1 MTIETVT
8 MYDTIGQSAGNIP
21 TSALKVGGYVTG
33 TDNILWPADRWS
45 LFTKAGHVRIDQSE
59 SASDFVD
66 GTADVVDVETGAA
79 TFASAS
85 SAVKAR
91 QANSLDSTVY
101 VDTANVDDL
110 MSAFHTDDVNIA
122 AVNVWLANWSLNEAE
137 AAALIGTDVQGMT
150 VVAVQWASPS
160 SNPNTPVPGD
170 TSHTLLQSNLD
181 LSVAEAAWIP
191 APGYVPTPPADPT
204 PEFADG
210 SQSLVAFA
218 KVNGTTVAEVIWAT
232 AMHHPK
238 GFGPLEVAYFNR
250 AELEANM
257 PQGMSVW
264 LP

>member
-1 MTIETVT
+1 MTVETVT

-21 TSALKVGGYVTG
+21 VAALKVGGYVTG
-33 TDNILWPADRWS
+33 PANILWPADKWN
-45 LFTKAGHVRIDQSE
+45 LFKDAGHVRIDQSDD
-59 SASDFVD
+59 ATDFAE
-66 GTADVVDVETGAA
+66 GNADVCDVETGAT
-79 TFASAS
+79 TFESAS

-91 QANSLDSTVY
+91 QAKSLDATVY
-101 VDTANVDDL
+101 VDSANVDDL
-110 MSAFHTDDVNIA
+110 VSAFHTDDVNVA
-122 AVNVWLANWSLNEAE
+122 AVNVWLANWSLNEEE
-137 AAALIGTDVQGMT
+137 ASALIGTQVQGMT

-170 TSHTLLQSNLD
+170 PNHTLLQTNLD
-181 LSVAEAAWIP
+181 LSVAEAGWIP

-210 SQSLVAFA
+210 SQSLVSFA
-218 KVNGTTVAEVIWAT
+218 KANGATVAEVIWAT